1 MAITEAKKTKLAK
14 AITEAVAT
22 PVEQPEIKVVAVVP
36 QLMQDVLNL
45 LQTEL
50 PMKTVRGVVSQLEQC
65 PIMVVNQTP
74 KE

>member
-1 MAITEAKKTKLAK
+1 MVAKKKEVAK
-14 AITEAVAT
+14 AVEEAVAT

-50 PMKTVRGVVSQLEQC
+50 PMKTVRVVVAQLEQC
-65 PIMVVNQTP
+65 PIMTVNHNP
-74 KE
+74 KEK